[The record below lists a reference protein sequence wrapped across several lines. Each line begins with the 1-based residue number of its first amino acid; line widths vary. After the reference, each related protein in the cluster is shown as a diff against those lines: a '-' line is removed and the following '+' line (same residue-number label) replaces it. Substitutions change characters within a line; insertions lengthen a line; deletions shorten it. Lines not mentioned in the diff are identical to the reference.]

1 MTMITTTRRTLLK
14 GGLAAGALLAAPAII
29 RRRALAA
36 EAVTIHGVKSLS
48 GAFASYGK
56 FADMG
61 SKLAIQDYGELLG
74 APVAYKAIDTEG
86 NAGKAV
92 RKVQEAIQQ
101 EGARFFNGC
110 TLSSSALAV
119 GKEVDKAGG
128 VFMTPAG
135 ADELTGTDCN
145 AGTFR
150 WSVPTFGAIEQ
161 TVRPLIERMPNA
173 KRWYTITPQYVFGE
187 ALLANAKRI
196 FEEKGIEHVGNS
208 YHSLQE
214 QEFSGYLTNAMGAA
228 PDVLLILNFGGQS
241 SNALR
246 QAVNFGLKSQM
257 TILLAWSAG
266 LDQFQELGPD
276 VIEGV
281 YLGAQYW
288 HQVDSPMNK
297 KLVARVREAYG
308 ITANYPLAADYI
320 GTKVILDAIAKA
332 GSTDGAAVRAALSGM
347 SFDGPTGSETVRAA
361 DHQVIKDY
369 YLLKGKAAAARTDED
384 DLAELIS
391 SGKSFPEGDKI
402 ACKMA

>member
-1 MTMITTTRRTLLK
+1 MNRRTFLK
-14 GGLAAGALLAAPAII
+14 SGLAASTLLAAPSLI
-29 RRRALAA
+29 RHARAA
-36 EAVTIHGVKSLS
+36 EPLTIYGVKSVS

-61 SKLAIQDYGELLG
+61 SRLAVKDFGEVLG
-74 APVAYKAIDTEG
+74 KSLAYVTIDTEG

-101 EGARFFNGC
+101 DGARFFNGC

-135 ADELTGTDCN
+135 ADELTGVECN
-145 AGTFR
+145 TATFR
-150 WSVPTFGAIEQ
+150 WSVPTFGAIRE
-161 TVRPLIERMPNA
+161 TVRPLIEQNPNA

-187 ALLANAKRI
+187 ALLNNAKAV
-196 FEEKGIEHVGNS
+196 FEEMGVEHVGNS

-214 QEFSGYLTNAMGAA
+214 QEFSGYLTNAMAA
-228 PDVLLILNFGGQS
+228 TPDVLLLLNFGGQS

-246 QAVNFGLKSQM
+246 QAVNFGLKEQM

-266 LDQFQELGPD
+266 LDQFAELGPD

-288 HQVDSPMNK
+288 HQVDTPMNRA
-297 KLVARVREAYG
+297 LVKRVREEYG
-308 ITANYPLAADYI
+308 MNPNYPLAADYI
-320 GTKVILDAIAKA
+320 GTTILLDAIKR
-332 GSTDGAAVRAALSGM
+332 GGDLDGAAVAAALEGHTYQ
-347 SFDGPTGSETVRAA
+347 GPTGEETVRAA
-361 DHQVIKDY
+361 DHQVLKDY
-369 YLLKGKAAAARTDED
+369 YLLKGKAASAMQDED
-384 DLAELIS
+384 DFAAVVS
-391 SGKSFPEGDKI
+391 SGWSFPEEGAL